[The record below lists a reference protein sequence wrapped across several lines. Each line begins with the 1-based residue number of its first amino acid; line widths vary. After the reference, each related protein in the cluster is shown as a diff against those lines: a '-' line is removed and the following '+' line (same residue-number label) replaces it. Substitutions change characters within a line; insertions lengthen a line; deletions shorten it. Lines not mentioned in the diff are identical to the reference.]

1 MAGERLT
8 PSELRN
14 KHRKQFESFWAAYP
28 RKVAPAEAEKTFA
41 EMVEYRGLD
50 PVHVIN
56 AARNYALSGPD
67 LQYVPAPHSWLKQG
81 RYDDADLFTDEQ
93 AAQRNWLVQQWKTAN
108 VKAVENRYH
117 VTMPKSYP
125 PEDIAKEDI
134 PFWYREK
141 CREWIT
147 EIYKEKVEKC
157 QTGSQPTTSAPSSP
171 SSEPCSTTQQESLA
185 I

>member
-1 MAGERLT
+1 MLMGDKLT
-8 PSELRN
+8 QSQLRN
-14 KHRKQFESFWAAYP
+14 KHRKSFEKFWSAYP

-56 AARNYALSGPD
+56 AARNYALTGPD
-67 LQYVPAPHSWLKQG
+67 LKFVPAPHSWLKQG
-81 RYDDADLFTDEQ
+81 RYDDADLFTDEY
-93 AAQRNWLVQQWKTAN
+93 AAQETFLRQCWKTAN
-108 VKAVENRYH
+108 VKAVQDRYH

-125 PEDIAKEDI
+125 PDDIKPDDI

-147 EIYKEKVEKC
+147 TIYEEKVKKC
-157 QTGSQPTTSAPSSP
+157 RSAQA
-171 SSEPCSTTQQESLA
+171 SEPAVTETAETMF
-185 I
+185 